1 MAGTGSPS
9 GSINEIIVRLNVLVN
24 PDFRRSVGEAEQHIE
39 DLDRVLRELASRG
52 YFDVLRREAED
63 ADDSIE
69 EVGDN
74 AGKLGDRLK
83 DAFNEVD
90 FSMLQKAVEPLK
102 AVWTAVNDSA
112 GAMAQLQAST
122 GLTAAEMSG
131 MKEISDSL
139 YSQNYG
145 KNFEDI
151 GDAVGTVK
159 QVLGQTGDELEKTT
173 QTAMTYRDVFKGD
186 ISDSVQAVDA
196 MMQKFGISSEQ
207 AYNLMAQ
214 GAQKGM
220 NTSGGLLNAVEKYS
234 ADFKKMGYSADE
246 MFELLSSGM
255 DNGADSIDGV
265 AGIMKKFGSTV
276 KEGSDSAKA
285 AIYELFAPKQLD
297 QFSAALISGGTK
309 SKEFAELVKAAGKK
323 GAVALVGDLKAG
335 GDSANKAMLQLQKTL
350 GNGDAIFK
358 GMADGTVTGKEAM
371 NQVIQK
377 LKAIK
382 DPAHQAALAGALFG
396 SQFEEIGNKAVLSL
410 GQTRHQ
416 FDMTRQTMDE
426 VSAIKDNTLTEQFAA
441 IGRELMS
448 GLVVPLGE
456 SVMPALQGLTSW
468 ASDNKEALMVIGLAA
483 PTAVL
488 ATKAV
493 KIVQE
498 FSTIIKAAS
507 GASGAAGGFAGALGL
522 LTNPVGLAVAG
533 VGLVT
538 AGVIAFKK
546 HQEDARQEL
555 LNMGGTLEESYANY
569 SGIEEASTK
578 TQGLITEY
586 DRLARKIKDV
596 KTPAAELAEA
606 RRKQKDVEQKLI
618 DMNPGILS
626 AEDLKSGRF
635 SDQLGLVGNLAKARE
650 EIGRR
655 ELEHDALSAQAK
667 LPDLEDEYTASTEK
681 LAKQNAEYET
691 NKVKFQDYREYV
703 NQLDEIWDGKG
714 SEKEKVAQIDAL
726 RDKINKAQGTNYDV
740 SGGWA
745 IESIRRDYE
754 KYMNS
759 FDDQNAKIKE
769 TEGDINKA
777 ENSMLTYYN
786 SQKKLIELNLGG
798 TLEEQVAKYK
808 DMSVVQKEQID
819 QAIYKV
825 GNLTSELDK
834 VPAEKMVNIM
844 VLWQQTGQVPNWKLT
859 KEEWGEVHK
868 SIETNGTPNSRTKAG
883 QKMNYLAQHDPG
895 FEGYAE
901 GGIAYVPSIF
911 GEAGPEIAIPLNR
924 KPRSR
929 SLLEKANDLMG
940 YNNNSVNNGDIHVT
954 WAPNINLQG
963 GDKSVVEQ
971 LRDALRQTEDGFE
984 RRFQA
989 MLQQQ
994 RRVSFQ

>member
-131 MKEISDSL
+131 MKEISDRL

-151 GDAVGTVK
+151 GEAVGTVK

-186 ISDSVQAVDA
+186 ITGSVQAVDA
-196 MMQKFGISSEQ
+196 MMRKFGISSEQ

-214 GAQKGM
+214 GAQKGL
-220 NTSGGLLNAVEKYS
+220 NTSGGLLSAIEKYS
-234 ADFKKMGYSADE
+234 ADFKNMGYSADE
-246 MFELLSSGM
+246 MFELLSTGM

-265 AGIMKKFGSTV
+265 ADIMKKFGSTV

-410 GQTRHQ
+410 GQTRNQ

-426 VSAIKDNTLTEQFAA
+426 VAAIKDNTLSEQFAA

-468 ASDNKEALMVIGLAA
+468 ASDNKEVLMVIGLAA
-483 PTAVL
+483 PAAML
-488 ATKAV
+488 ATKTV

-498 FSTIIKAAS
+498 FSNIINAAR

-533 VGLVT
+533 VGLVA

-546 HQEDARQEL
+546 YQEDARLEL
-555 LNMGGTLEESYANY
+555 LNMGDALDESYANY
-569 SGIEEASTK
+569 TGIEETTTK
-578 TQGLITEY
+578 TRDLITEH
-586 DRLARKIKDV
+586 DRLTGKIKDA
-596 KTPAAELAEA
+596 KTPADELAEA
-606 RRKQKDVEQKLI
+606 RRKQKLVEEELI
-618 DMNPGILS
+618 AMNPNILS
-626 AEDLKSGRF
+626 AEGSKNDKFRE
-635 SDQLGLVGNLAKARE
+635 QMGLVGDIAESRE
-650 EIGRR
+650 DMGRR
-655 ELEHDALSAQAK
+655 ELEHDALSSQAK
-667 LPDLEDEYTASTEK
+667 LPELEGDYSKLTQDLKKQTASYEK
-681 LAKQNAEYET
+681 
-691 NKVKFQDYREYV
+691 NKVKYRDYVQLQAEYT
-703 NQLDEIWDGKG
+703 EIELSPDNDQKIDRLANFAKKATQVTGK
-714 SEKEKVAQIDAL
+714 
-726 RDKINKAQGTNYDV
+726 NYDYY
-740 SGGWA
+740 GGT
-745 IESIRRDYE
+745 IEFEEDFS
-754 KYMNS
+754 KLGKS
-759 FDDQNAKIKE
+759 FDKDNTKIKKTQSE
-769 TEGDINKA
+769 ISEA
-777 ENSMLTYYN
+777 ENSFISYYN
-786 SQKKLIELNLGG
+786 AQKKLIELDLGG
-798 TLEEQVAKYK
+798 TLQEQAAKYK
-808 DMSVVQKEQID
+808 DMSAAEQAQFNQAMTDMINLNAEVDKLPADKRVNVQ
-819 QAIYKV
+819 
-825 GNLTSELDK
+825 
-834 VPAEKMVNIM
+834 
-844 VLWQQTGQVPNWKLT
+844 VLWEQTGQIPNWKLT
-859 KEEWGEVHK
+859 DKQWGEVHK
-868 SIETNGTPNSRTKAG
+868 SIETKGTPNSRTEAGRKA
-883 QKMNYLAQHDPG
+883 NYLAIHDPG

-954 WAPNINLQG
+954 WAPNITLQG